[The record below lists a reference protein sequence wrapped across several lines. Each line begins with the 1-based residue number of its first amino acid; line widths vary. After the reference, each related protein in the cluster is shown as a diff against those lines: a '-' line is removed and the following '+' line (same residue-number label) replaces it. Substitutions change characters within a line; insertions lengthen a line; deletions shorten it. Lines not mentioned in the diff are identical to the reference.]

1 MKLPLLNIDGSKSSS
16 IEISD
21 KLINLKVNHKLIKF
35 VIDWQL
41 NHSKPRVAK
50 TKQRNQIK
58 GSTKKIVAQKGSG
71 GARHA
76 SRKAP
81 IFVGGGVAHGP
92 KGAFY
97 KVKKINKKVR
107 KIALAQTLSKKNIDK
122 NLHILADVKK
132 EIKKT
137 KDFNNF
143 LEKNKLSNAL
153 IISDKDSLKNINR
166 SARNIK
172 NIKLIKDDG
181 ANVYD
186 LFKYKNVI
194 ITLSSAKKIQGR
206 ILNEKIN
213 FIDSIKSPIITEKA
227 TVMSDQNKTV
237 FKVHNKAN
245 KTIIKKN
252 IEKLFKVNVVKINI
266 INQKTKVK
274 MKQGRKSFKSG
285 YKKAIIT
292 LKKGQSIDL
301 TTGI

>member
-1 MKLPLLNIDGSKSSS
+1 MKFPLLSIDGSKADS

-21 KLINLKVNHKLIKF
+21 KLVKLKVNHKLIKF

-41 NHSKPRVAK
+41 NHAKPRLAK

-76 SRKAP
+76 SKKAP

-97 KVKKINKKVR
+97 KEKKINKKVR

-172 NIKLIKDDG
+172 NIKLIQDEG

-194 ITLSSAKKIQGR
+194 ITSSSAKKIQER
-206 ILNEKIN
+206 ILNEKN
-213 FIDSIKSPIITEKA
+213 
-227 TVMSDQNKTV
+227 
-237 FKVHNKAN
+237 
-245 KTIIKKN
+245 
-252 IEKLFKVNVVKINI
+252 
-266 INQKTKVK
+266 
-274 MKQGRKSFKSG
+274 
-285 YKKAIIT
+285 
-292 LKKGQSIDL
+292 
-301 TTGI
+301 